1 MTYYM
6 MKKKIAELLENAI
19 KKRMNN
25 KAKKNYTID
34 QDINAME
41 NLTITYLELLEQYE
55 KEKNNEKKD

>member
-6 MKKKIAELLENAI
+6 MKKKIAELLENAV
-19 KKRMNN
+19 KERMSN

-41 NLTITYLELLEQYE
+41 NLTIAYLELLEQYE